1 MAVKPPSYTIDGKG
15 TVIIKLPDGGT
26 IRDNGTEIHFSGKG
40 EKSEE
45 LTAKVA
51 KIRRGQAAGVD
62 NHKLRGK
69 NPRQKIRSNMN
80 CHLTP
85 TDLADE
91 A

>member
-69 NPRQKIRSNMN
+69 KSETENQVKHELPFDSNGFGR
-80 CHLTP
+80 
-85 TDLADE
+85 
-91 A
+91 